1 MVVRHARELDD
12 GHCTTGRF
20 YLPQGQTFFTL
31 ERPWLDNKTGVSCI
45 PKPGT
50 YHAILRRSPHL
61 GITYWLHDVPDRSFI
76 LIHSGNIVAH
86 VQGCIM
92 LGLMRGWMKGERAVF
107 QSVTAVRNFMAL
119 MGREP
124 FTLEVV

>member
-1 MVVRHARELDD
+1 MVILARELDD
-12 GHCTTGRF
+12 GHCTSGRMI
-20 YLPQGQTFFTL
+20 LPDGNEFFTL
-31 ERPWLDNKTGVSCI
+31 ERPWLDNQNGISCI
-45 PKPGT
+45 PLGT
-50 YHAILRRSPHL
+50 YHCLWRQRPNKTW
-61 GITYWLHDVPDRSFI
+61 TYWLSDVPGRSWV

-92 LGLMRGWMKGERAVF
+92 MGLARGKWKTGERAVF
-107 QSVTAVRNFMAL
+107 QSVTAVRQFEQL